1 MKPLILIPILSCWI
15 SIHSLAIAQ
24 PVNDVLIATGGIRGD
39 SGEIETGVISIS
51 KDGKQW
57 ERVFEGG
64 KVEDHFTHGN
74 DNMVRAMTYGDGKFV
89 AAGNKGIGVML
100 SEDGR
105 SWRFVKQQP
114 GEGPGGF
121 CIAYT
126 DGKFLIPTASQFHLS
141 YDGEDWISS
150 PMSGALKQKHGVGA
164 WGRDGAGHVRKVVG
178 QNGVFVFAGER
189 RFGST
194 TDGRT
199 FLHHEILDPGK
210 KRGNYYLL
218 AGNGRFLFLQETGH
232 QISTDGVNWEPLVID
247 SDDPK
252 IVQTQTSGVWTGSEF
267 IVTGKDAVYRSSDG
281 VAWKKTEVRSG
292 SPSITT
298 AGNGLLFGN
307 VWKAFRVS
315 ADGGQTWNQIKQ
327 EAVPARQVYFYDGDQ
342 LIGAG
347 GG

>member
-24 PVNDVLIATGGIRGD
+24 PVNDVLIATGGSRGD

-57 ERVFEGG
+57 KRVFEGG
-64 KVEDHFTHGN
+64 KVQGHFTHGN
-74 DNMVRAMTYGDGKFV
+74 DNMVRALTYGDGKFV

-100 SEDGR
+100 SGGGET
-105 SWRFVKQQP
+105 WRFVEPEP

-121 CIAYT
+121 CIAHT
-126 DGKFLIPTASQFHLS
+126 DGKFLIPTASHFHLS
-141 YDGEDWISS
+141 TDGENWESVS
-150 PMSGALKQKHGVGA
+150 MSGALKEKHGVGA
-164 WGRDGAGHVRKVVG
+164 WGSDGAGHVRKVVG

-194 TDGRT
+194 PDGRT
-199 FLHHEILDPGK
+199 FLHHEILAPGE
-210 KRGNYYLL
+210 KRGDYYLL

-232 QISTDGVNWEPLVID
+232 QRSTDGVHWEPLVID
-247 SDDPK
+247 SADPE
-252 IVQTQTSGVWTGSEF
+252 IVKAQTSGVWTGSEF
-267 IVTGKDAVYRSSDG
+267 VVTGKDAVYRSSDG
-281 VAWKKTEVRSG
+281 VAWKKIEIQSG
-292 SPSITT
+292 SADITT
-298 AGNGLLFGN
+298 AGNGILFGN
-307 VWKAFRVS
+307 VWKAFRIS
-315 ADGGQTWNQIKQ
+315 TDGGQTWNQIKQ
-327 EAVPARQVYFYDGDQ
+327 EAVPARQVYFFDGEQ